1 MLSTS
6 DRITTLGVEI
16 MLLLL
21 LFMKQPKKAGK
32 VVLVETLIPLIF
44 YVITIVMVIGTL
56 SVDGVVTRTWP
67 TIDLMHSFEMPG
79 LIFERF
85 ESLLLVI
92 WIMQIFTSFNISH
105 YAASL
110 GLSQVFKKIYI
121 HLCMVYCRLCFS
133 LLQN

>member
-92 WIMQIFTSFNISH
+92 WIMQIFTSFNISR